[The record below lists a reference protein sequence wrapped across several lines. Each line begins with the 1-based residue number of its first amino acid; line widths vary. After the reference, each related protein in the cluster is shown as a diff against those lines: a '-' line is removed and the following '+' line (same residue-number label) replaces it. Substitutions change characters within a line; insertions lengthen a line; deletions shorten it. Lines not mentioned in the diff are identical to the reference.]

1 MLPGQR
7 FWLRQWGGRDGVHYP
22 PAWLT
27 RKGIL
32 AVAAILSVGVLAID
46 WRIHDTSSPAVFYTG
61 IVVLIAFGR
70 HGRLIV
76 PAAVLFTVMT
86 WIGWA
91 IKPAGDPLWHSIVAR
106 TIVCGVIWL
115 MARLMLWRERDL
127 KALERALGE
136 LERRNR
142 ELNEFA
148 GRVAHDLRSPL
159 TTAML
164 YAGMLPR
171 LRGHTPM
178 SRTACGMRWKT

>member
-1 MLPGQR
+1 METVPDRGCRVAGKGDLNRSGMDPRTLSGP
-7 FWLRQWGGRDGVHYP
+7 LNVAGSTILVAQWGGRDGVHYP
-22 PAWLT
+22 PVWLT

-115 MARLMLWRERDL
+115 MARLMLWRERL
-127 KALERALGE
+127 RQ
-136 LERRNR
+136 RRR
-142 ELNEFA
+142 PA
-148 GRVAHDLRSPL
+148 A
-159 TTAML
+159 TAM
-164 YAGMLPR
+164 
-171 LRGHTPM
+171 
-178 SRTACGMRWKT
+178 